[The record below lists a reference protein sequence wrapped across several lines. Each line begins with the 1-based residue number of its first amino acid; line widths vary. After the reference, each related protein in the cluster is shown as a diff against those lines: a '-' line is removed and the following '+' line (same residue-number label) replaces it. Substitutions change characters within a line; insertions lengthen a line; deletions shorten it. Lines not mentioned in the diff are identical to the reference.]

1 MHNIPSIHLIPKNVS
16 PQKIEQVLNR
26 YQSNTGRLAQI
37 LHIKVNARVMLTVN
51 INIKD
56 RLKNGQLDTV
66 MHIANNHGNEVFK
79 ISVQFDDN
87 TAGLKKLNTDKVI
100 LRHNWYI

>member
-1 MHNIPSIHLIPKNVS
+1 
-16 PQKIEQVLNR
+16 
-26 YQSNTGRLAQI
+26 
-37 LHIKVNARVMLTVN
+37 MLTVN

-79 ISVQFDDN
+79 IYVQFDEN